1 MNRSQK
7 ILLGLMVLNL
17 IAILLFSPF
26 DDYSVTN
33 NDIAIFGGFRFAF
46 GQPGYAM
53 VNFSLLYLEV
63 AIVLVNAGILWLV
76 TQENRTRRTQETFN
90 YRKATLIVIA
100 VNLLV
105 IMLFPPFEYIS
116 NMTRATIPTF
126 EGFYF
131 IFTAPPYRVI
141 VTPVLYLEAMFV
153 LVNGGLLLLAFKQRK
168 PRWLDPGQTAAFMAD
183 IHYRSSPGR

>member
-1 MNRSQK
+1 MTKSQK
-7 ILLGLMVLNL
+7 ILLVLMALNL
-17 IAILLFSPF
+17 IAIMLFPPF

-46 GQPGYAM
+46 GQPDNAL
-53 VNFSLLYLEV
+53 VNVSLLYLEV
-63 AIVLVNAGILWLV
+63 AIVLVNAGILWLL
-76 TQENRTRRTQETFN
+76 TLENRSRKAAGEFN
-90 YRKATLIVIA
+90 FRKATLILIS
-100 VNLLV
+100 VNLLL

-141 VTPVLYLEAMFV
+141 VTPILYLETMFV
-153 LVNGGLLLLAFKQRK
+153 LVNGGLLLLAFRERK
-168 PRWLDPGQTAAFMAD
+168 SDTLDPGQTAAFMASV
-183 IHYRSSPGR
+183 RKQTPPKR

>member
-1 MNRSQK
+1 MTKSQK
-7 ILLGLMVLNL
+7 VLLMLMALNM
-17 IAILLFSPF
+17 IAIMLFPPF

-46 GQPGYAM
+46 GQLENAV
-53 VNFSLLYLEV
+53 VNVSLLYLEV
-63 AIVLVNAGILWLV
+63 AIVLVNAGLLWLL
-76 TQENRTRRTQETFN
+76 TLENKARKASGKFN
-90 YRKATLIVIA
+90 YRKATLILIS

-131 IFTAPPYRVI
+131 IFSAPPYRVI
-141 VTPVLYLEAMFV
+141 VTPILYLEAMFV
-153 LVNGGLLLLAFKQRK
+153 LVNGGLLLLAFRERK
-168 PRWLDPGQTAAFMAD
+168 GHTLDPDQMAAFVAD
-183 IHYRSSPGR
+183 MQHRSSRKR